1 MEVLGL
7 ITSVVFFII
16 LEGLFAG
23 SEIALVKT
31 DRSKVLALY
40 RKTKYEFLKDFYDNP
55 EDYITITMLGYTI
68 SIVFASTFYTLIVL
82 NLAKRFEFLLGLEVL
97 FSTTL
102 VIFTLMFGEFVPKS
116 LFHKHADRVLIPS
129 VWMLSKLKKVLLPL
143 LKVVRVVSKYISKKL
158 EKLSKENISRKD
170 LLSMIE
176 DLSKEEDI
184 QLVVKLLSAKD
195 TLLSEVLRPIHEVVM
210 INENL
215 TVEQAVTEIKKSGY
229 KKLPVYR
236 SRVDD
241 ILGYVDLF
249 DLVSVYGKGLS
260 IREFIR
266 PVAVFP
272 EFASVEH
279 ALKTFTKAK
288 GGLGIVVDELGVV
301 LGIITVDDISAFF
314 MGGLGTEEL
323 QEDRVKEI
331 EKDKWIVDGRLQ
343 IEDLERLLSVKF
355 PEGPYSTVAGM
366 IAYQLKRVPS
376 KGESLNIGQVR
387 FKVVQSDGKRVQKVM
402 VEKVSS

>member
-1 MEVLGL
+1 MEALGL
-7 ITSVVFFII
+7 LTSVVFFVI

-31 DRSKVLALY
+31 DRSRVLALY
-40 RKTKYEFLKDFYDNP
+40 KKTKYEFLKDFYDNP
-55 EDYITITMLGYTI
+55 EDYITITMLGYTV

-82 NLAKRFEFLLGLEVL
+82 NLAKRFEFLLGFEVL
-97 FSTTL
+97 FSATL
-102 VIFTLMFGEFVPKS
+102 VLFTLLFGEFIPKS
-116 LFHKHADRVLIPS
+116 LFHKHAERVLIPS
-129 VWMLSKLKKVLLPL
+129 VWLLSKLKKVLFPF
-143 LKVVRVVSKYISKKL
+143 LKVVRVMSKYISKRL

-170 LLSMIE
+170 LLSMLE
-176 DLSKEEDI
+176 DLSKEEEV

-210 INENL
+210 INENF
-215 TVEQAVTEIKKSGY
+215 TVEQAVLEMKKSGY
-229 KKLPVYR
+229 KRLPVYR

-249 DLVSVYGKGLS
+249 DLVPVYGKGLS

-279 ALKTFTKAK
+279 VLKTFTETKE
-288 GGLGIVVDELGVV
+288 GLGIVVDELGVV

-343 IEDLERLLSVKF
+343 IEDLERLLSVRF
-355 PEGPYSTVAGM
+355 PKGLYSTVAGL
-366 IAYQLKRVPS
+366 IEYELKRVPS
-376 KGESLNIGQVR
+376 KGESLSIGQVR

-402 VEKVSS
+402 VEKVFS